1 MFYLFFTYEVVLLE
15 TLQAYPTLLQSKPA
29 ATAFFP
35 ARPPQESEPM
45 AYSKEPLSV
54 PYFSFDASQT
64 SLDDVDFLRIGSR
77 QFTKDALSAKSH
89 IDTSTK
95 GS

>member
-1 MFYLFFTYEVVLLE
+1 
-15 TLQAYPTLLQSKPA
+15 
-29 ATAFFP
+29 
-35 ARPPQESEPM
+35 M